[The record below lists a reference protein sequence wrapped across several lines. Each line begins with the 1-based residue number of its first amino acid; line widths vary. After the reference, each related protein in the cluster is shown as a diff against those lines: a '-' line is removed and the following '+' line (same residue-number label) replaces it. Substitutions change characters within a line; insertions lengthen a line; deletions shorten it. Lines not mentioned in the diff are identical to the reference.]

1 MGWLRFLDQAA
12 LTDDGDLKGVDER
25 RACLLQSFTLYTYS
39 PSTEPESERWADP
52 GVPDFFFDDIHA
64 VREAV
69 MTLRKDITSD
79 PERDWPPMRIEK
91 LETLPL
97 SKQALLSLLNDGVGA
112 FLKSYEV
119 VEIID

>member
-1 MGWLRFLDQAA
+1 MSH
-12 LTDDGDLKGVDER
+12 
-25 RACLLQSFTLYTYS
+25 SFTFYTYS
-39 PSTEPESERWADP
+39 PSTEPESERWDYT
-52 GVPDFFFDDIHA
+52 GIPDIFFEDIHA

-91 LETLPL
+91 LETHPV
-97 SKQALLSLLNDGVGA
+97 SKQALLSLLNEGVGG

>member
-1 MGWLRFLDQAA
+1 MS
-12 LTDDGDLKGVDER
+12 
-25 RACLLQSFTLYTYS
+25 QSFTLYSYS

-52 GVPDFFFDDIHA
+52 YIPGIFFDDIHA

-69 MTLRKDITSD
+69 MTLRKDITAD
-79 PERDWPPMRIEK
+79 PEMDWPAMRIEK
-91 LETLPL
+91 LETHPV